1 MTLSVCVFCS
11 SSDAVDARY
20 VRLAEEVG
28 AAVAARGWT
37 LVSGGEHVSMMGAV
51 AAAARAAGGQTVGIV
66 SDSLLHR
73 ADRDSDRLV
82 VAPGL
87 AARKQRMCDEAD
99 ALLALPGGLGTCDEI
114 FTAWTERMVGVH
126 DKPLVL
132 LDPDDHFGGLL
143 DWVAD
148 ARTRGFVQERS
159 LAAVRQVRTVADA
172 LDTCAGLLPAATTR

>member
-11 SSDAVDARY
+11 SSDSVDDRY
-20 VRLAEEVG
+20 LKLAQEVG
-28 AAVAARGWT
+28 TAVAARGWT

-51 AAAARAAGGQTVGIV
+51 ASAARAAGGRTVGIV

-73 ADRDSDRLV
+73 ADRDSDRLI
-82 VAPGL
+82 VARSMG
-87 AARKQRMCDEAD
+87 ARKQRMTEEAD
-99 ALLALPGGLGTCDEI
+99 ALLALPGGVGTCDEI
-114 FTAWTERMVGVH
+114 FTAWTERMVGAH

-148 ARTRGFVQERS
+148 ARARGFVQERS

-172 LDTCAGLLPAATTR
+172 LDACAGRLPAASR

>member
-1 MTLSVCVFCS
+1 MNLSVCVFCS
-11 SSDAVDARY
+11 ASESVDARY
-20 VRLAEEVG
+20 LKLAEEVG
-28 AAVAARGWT
+28 TAVAARGWT

-51 AAAARAAGGQTVGIV
+51 ATAARAAGGQTVGIV

-73 ADRDSDRLV
+73 ADHDSDRLIV
-82 VAPGL
+82 TEGFG
-87 AARKQRMCDEAD
+87 ARKQRMTEEAD

-143 DWVAD
+143 DWLAA
-148 ARTRGFVQERS
+148 ARARGFVRGRS
-159 LAAVRQVRTVADA
+159 LEAVRHTRTVADA
-172 LDTCAGLLPAATTR
+172 LDACAGRLPAPSSH

>member
-11 SSDAVDARY
+11 ASDSVEARY
-20 VRLAEEVG
+20 LKLAEEVG
-28 AAVAARGWT
+28 TAIAACGWT

-73 ADRDSDRLV
+73 ADRDSDRLI
-82 VAPGL
+82 VAQGIG
-87 AARKQRMCDEAD
+87 ARKQRMTEEAD

-126 DKPLVL
+126 DKPLIL

-148 ARTRGFVQERS
+148 ARARGFVQASS
-159 LAAVRQVRTVADA
+159 LTAVRHVRTVADA
-172 LDTCAGLLPAATTR
+172 LDACAG